1 MSAAPSTIEPIRALA
16 LSRVQESFALEG
28 DPLSGGDH
36 LRVTRRERR
45 AAALRESE
53 NIARTEMARRR
64 RRLGTLTP
72 EQELSIERFLISTV
86 NKISVMALAAL
97 DKESE
102 LTSKVP

>member
-1 MSAAPSTIEPIRALA
+1 
-16 LSRVQESFALEG
+16 
-28 DPLSGGDH
+28 
-36 LRVTRRERR
+36 
-45 AAALRESE
+45 
-53 NIARTEMARRR
+53 MARRR